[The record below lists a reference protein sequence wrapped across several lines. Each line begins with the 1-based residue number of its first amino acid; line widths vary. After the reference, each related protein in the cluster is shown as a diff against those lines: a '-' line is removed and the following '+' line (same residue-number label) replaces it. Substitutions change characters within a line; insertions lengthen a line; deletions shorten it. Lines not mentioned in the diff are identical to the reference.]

1 MDTRPSKSSSNNP
14 LISRERS
21 QKLDLLNHLIANL
34 TQTIVVCG
42 PKGIG
47 KSRLL
52 RVFQDSK
59 TQSSMVCYVIADSNL
74 TLEKIENAI
83 GDTFAE
89 TLPDLKS
96 QSITVALDRINSR
109 GAKIVLVVDDAGLLV
124 PGLIEK
130 IIAYVNSKPALRV
143 VLALTHC
150 ELYLKNITD
159 PIIDD
164 CYLVEIPPLSPPQCE
179 DYLEYLSTMPTPR
192 IEFNRINEDK
202 VAELFRETHGIPGKI
217 LELLPKP
224 DNQKPTD
231 YSKPAL
237 ISAVVGL
244 VLIAL
249 GVQWWSNNKSVVDRA
264 AVPKQNQT
272 ASSNNSPLADQRSV
286 DGQNKAPIAGPL
298 NDINKILPNKII
310 EAKNT
315 AAQSSEQ
322 KPELTTPVAQIASKS
337 ADNSVVQTL
346 PLPVQE
352 TSQSNTE
359 AGINLGKGDHWL
371 MAQPGVNYTL
381 QLMALSKEQD
391 MLEVLQRH
399 PELGDELRYLKTKTQ
414 RGNDRFVLFYG
425 SFTNPEQIKSEK
437 QKLPKE
443 FQKIWVRKIADFQKE
458 IEMKEQTLSPTP
470 AE

>member
-1 MDTRPSKSSSNNP
+1 MNTRPSKSSSNNP

-21 QKLDLLNHLIANL
+21 QKLDLLNHLITNL

-59 TQSSMVCYVIADSNL
+59 TQSSMVCYVVADSNL

-124 PGLIEK
+124 PGLTEK

-159 PIIDD
+159 PIMMIVTW
-164 CYLVEIPPLSPPQCE
+164 LKFRRSRRRQCE

-192 IEFNRINEDK
+192 IEFNQINEDK

-249 GVQWWSNNKSVVDRA
+249 GVQWWSNNKSVVDKA

-286 DGQNKAPIAGPL
+286 MA
-298 NDINKILPNKII
+298 II
-310 EAKNT
+310 
-315 AAQSSEQ
+315 
-322 KPELTTPVAQIASKS
+322 
-337 ADNSVVQTL
+337 
-346 PLPVQE
+346 
-352 TSQSNTE
+352 
-359 AGINLGKGDHWL
+359 
-371 MAQPGVNYTL
+371 
-381 QLMALSKEQD
+381 
-391 MLEVLQRH
+391 RH
-399 PELGDELRYLKTKTQ
+399 Q
-414 RGNDRFVLFYG
+414 
-425 SFTNPEQIKSEK
+425 
-437 QKLPKE
+437 
-443 FQKIWVRKIADFQKE
+443 
-458 IEMKEQTLSPTP
+458 
-470 AE
+470 